1 MKNYVNID
9 KVSASLIALTYI
21 SISTTIFSL
30 TNPIAAILLLI
41 VYNTAFLYIP
51 YKFKLSK
58 NMSILQVSLIVI
70 TTVLFIITKAE
81 YSEYNGVLVVFAYL
95 CNIFF
100 IFSLFKLHFHVRNI
114 YKYSYIYINKNKFK
128 PRPFLLLF
136 IYILL
141 LLLLLWTSLFSLA
154 FLYTDYIMND
164 YLAIIKYF
172 VYVVFSF
179 IYIYLYYRLLHKYK
193 SAYVV
198 LYLSRNRKI
207 HVSSLI
213 NQNSTDIYELFKNQ
227 VEPYVY
233 YAHYN
238 EENNVITF
246 DDEDDVIKS
255 NEQNEAVECNLD
267 KSIAVM
273 NSLLADEK
281 SHEIAGILKSII
293 DKLNK
298 INNMD
303 KEKHQFNKY
312 IHHINERYIP
322 YIKSLVQA
330 YYNNMQL
337 DLDLTKTTQ
346 EKIILSLEKI
356 NDTFE
361 KSVQEMYNKNMLE
374 LESYMQAMICLNWK
388 AICRQWILC

>member
-9 KVSASLIALTYI
+9 KVSALLIALTYI

-70 TTVLFIITKAE
+70 TTVLFIITKAQ
-81 YSEYNGVLVVFAYL
+81 YSKYNGVLVVFAYL

-141 LLLLLWTSLFSLA
+141 LWTSLFSLA
-154 FLYTDYIMND
+154 FLYTNYIMND
-164 YLAIIKYF
+164 YLVIIKYF
-172 VYVVFSF
+172 VDVVFSF

-298 INNMD
+298 INNM
-303 KEKHQFNKY
+303 H
-312 IHHINERYIP
+312 
-322 YIKSLVQA
+322 
-330 YYNNMQL
+330 
-337 DLDLTKTTQ
+337 Q
-346 EKIILSLEKI
+346 EK
-356 NDTFE
+356 
-361 KSVQEMYNKNMLE
+361 Y
-374 LESYMQAMICLNWK
+374 
-388 AICRQWILC
+388 